1 MNLTSSERERLEEIV
16 IKWVDD
22 YRDQPDFR
30 NLEEFLN
37 YAGYEI
43 HKKGQVEQD
52 EERSSVAAH
61 LRLGDQPRAEQS
73 DGDQGGQ
80 RGNQKGNLTQKEIA
94 KLRKHM
100 ALWPE

>member
-1 MNLTSSERERLEEIV
+1 MNLTSSESERLEEIV
-16 IKWVDD
+16 IKWVDE

-30 NLEEFLN
+30 NLEEYLN

-43 HKKGQVEQD
+43 HKKGEVEQVK
-52 EERSSVAAH
+52 EGETVAAH
-61 LRLGDQPRAEQS
+61 LRLGDQPWAEQS

-80 RGNQKGNLTQKEIA
+80 RGNQERNLTQKEIA